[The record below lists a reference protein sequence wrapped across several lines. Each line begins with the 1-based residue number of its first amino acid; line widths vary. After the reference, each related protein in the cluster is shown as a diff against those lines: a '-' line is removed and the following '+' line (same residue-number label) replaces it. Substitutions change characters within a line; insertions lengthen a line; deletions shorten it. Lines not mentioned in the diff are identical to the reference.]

1 MNKWFDTSGYDKKL
15 DRPLTTGINKKVIG
29 RFNDELG
36 GLVMTEIYTVRTK
49 TYAFKDDNNK
59 KEKKEKGTKKCVIK
73 KDLILEDYKRSLLKN
88 ETIRRLQLRF
98 RSDHH
103 KIFTEE
109 INKVAISS
117 NDDKTLVG

>member
-1 MNKWFDTSGYDKKL
+1 
-15 DRPLTTGINKKVIG
+15 
-29 RFNDELG
+29 
-36 GLVMTEIYTVRTK
+36 MTEIYTVRTK

>member
-29 RFNDELG
+29 KFNDELG

-49 TYAFKDDNNK
+49 TYVFKDDNNK

>member
-1 MNKWFDTSGYDKKL
+1 
-15 DRPLTTGINKKVIG
+15 
-29 RFNDELG
+29 
-36 GLVMTEIYTVRTK
+36 MTEIYTVRTK

-59 KEKKEKGTKKCVIK
+59 KEKKEKRTKKCVIK

>member
-29 RFNDELG
+29 KFNDELG

-49 TYAFKDDNNK
+49 RYAFKDDNNK

-88 ETIRRLQLRF
+88 ETIR
-98 RSDHH
+98 
-103 KIFTEE
+103 
-109 INKVAISS
+109 
-117 NDDKTLVG
+117 